1 VDHHGCVR
9 SPRSSNSSP
18 FYLYGGADTVYVGDN
33 GGKLHEFTGVF
44 SGTPAEVTGDGWPI
58 AVSANVVTSPVYDSA
73 SGNIF
78 VADSGGYLSSYKAST
93 AAHEMSISKLTYA
106 SGTTGIVD
114 GPLVDS
120 STEKVYVV
128 VGDDANTSTNGNFSC
143 EITTGCSGVF

>member
-1 VDHHGCVR
+1 MTWR
-9 SPRSSNSSP
+9 LET
-18 FYLYGGADTVYVGDN
+18 FLWLTLADIS
-33 GGKLHEFTGVF
+33 H
-44 SGTPAEVTGDGWPI
+44 PI
-58 AVSANVVTSPVYDSA
+58 
-73 SGNIF
+73 
-78 VADSGGYLSSYKAST
+78 KAST